1 MAMTPEEWEAERR
14 KNDATARHNQGNK
27 GSGNRPSTS
36 GNKRDNEK
44 RPNGGD
50 QRDDRYD
57 D

>member
-14 KNDATARHNQGNK
+14 KNDATGKHGRGGKGQNEAKPGGDRRDNQGHPR
-27 GSGNRPSTS
+27 S
-36 GNKRDNEK
+36 
-44 RPNGGD
+44 D